1 MSKRQHT
8 LLMGYAKR
16 MGEIAK
22 LAAEMKDIADK
33 YEREF
38 GVRIA
43 DGDLSRVL
51 TGERLAKLHAELAA
65 DRPAQ
70 PEGFA
75 QDVLTGMGDT
85 AQPGTAP
92 APGSALGLAE
102 APKPLVDLA
111 STEPVKWGQVD
122 RTMERP
128 GRRTDV

>member
-8 LLMGYAKR
+8 LLLGYARR
-16 MGEIAK
+16 MSEVAK
-22 LAAEMKDIADK
+22 LAGEMKDIADK

-38 GVRIA
+38 GAKIN

-70 PEGFA
+70 PDPL
-75 QDVLTGMGDT
+75 QDDVLTGMGDT

-102 APKPLVDLA
+102 APKPLVDMA
-111 STEPVKWGQVD
+111 STDPVKWGRGV
-122 RTMERP
+122 
-128 GRRTDV
+128 